1 MALTMVAIAGCAG
14 RGSATAPAS
23 AGTDGST
30 ARAPGAPDP
39 DAGFVPLFN
48 GKDLTN
54 FYVFLKDSKREDPKK
69 VFTVSKGQ
77 IRISGEEWG
86 GLCTEKEYAD
96 YHLIVEWKWGGKNW
110 PPRDQ
115 KTRNSGIFI
124 HAQPGDKIMP
134 QSVEIQLQE
143 GATGDVIPI
152 GGASLTQGG
161 ETKTK
166 GRFDRPGREPFKDV
180 LGFRGPNELE
190 QPLGEWNT
198 VEIIAQGDRVKVSV
212 NGKITFDGTQTQPSK
227 GRILLECAYAEM
239 WWRRCDVFPLT
250 GK

>member
-1 MALTMVAIAGCAG
+1 MKPQFLFTLTLFCALRCASLTAAEPSVTKLLNG
-14 RGSATAPAS
+14 RDLNAFTVFMKDSGNT
-23 AGTDGST
+23 
-30 ARAPGAPDP
+30 DP
-39 DAGFVPLFN
+39 D
-48 GKDLTN
+48 
-54 FYVFLKDSKREDPKK
+54 K
-69 VFTVSKGQ
+69 VFTMRDGMLY
-77 IRISGEEWG
+77 ISGQRNGYLATRREFASYRLVAEF
-86 GLCTEKEYAD
+86 
-96 YHLIVEWKWGGKNW
+96 KWAEKNW

-152 GGASLTQGG
+152 GGASLTQRG

-180 LGFRGPNELE
+180 LGFRGPNEVE
-190 QPLGEWNT
+190 KPRGEWNT
-198 VEIIAQGDRVKVSV
+198 VEIIADGGRLKVSV
-212 NGKITFDGTQTQPSK
+212 NGKVMFDGTQAQPDK
-227 GRILLECAYAEM
+227 GRILIECAYAEM
-239 WWRRCDVFPLT
+239 WWRRLDVHPLA

>member
-1 MALTMVAIAGCAG
+1 MKLSLVLLLSILACPCLPAAD
-14 RGSATAPAS
+14 APN
-23 AGTDGST
+23 
-30 ARAPGAPDP
+30 
-39 DAGFVPLFN
+39 VKLLN
-48 GKDLTN
+48 GKDLDAFT
-54 FYVFLKDSKREDPKK
+54 VFMKDSGTTDPDK
-69 VFTVSKGQ
+69 VFTMRDGMLY
-77 IRISGEEWG
+77 ISGQRNGYLATKREFANYRLVAEF
-86 GLCTEKEYAD
+86 
-96 YHLIVEWKWGGKNW
+96 KWGEKNW

-152 GGASLTQGG
+152 SGASLTQGG

-180 LGFRGPNELE
+180 LGFRGPNEIE
-190 QPLGEWNT
+190 KPRGEWNT
-198 VEIIAQGDRVKVSV
+198 VEIIADGDRLKVSV
-212 NGKITFDGTQTQPSK
+212 NGKVVFDGTQAKPDK
-227 GRILLECAYAEM
+227 GRILIECAYAEM
-239 WWRRCDVFPLT
+239 WWRRCDIFLLT

>member
-1 MALTMVAIAGCAG
+1 MNTSSVILALFAALAGLTSQA
-14 RGSATAPAS
+14 ADAPAIK
-23 AGTDGST
+23 
-30 ARAPGAPDP
+30 
-39 DAGFVPLFN
+39 LLN
-48 GKDLTN
+48 GKDLDAFT
-54 FYVFLKDSKREDPKK
+54 VFMKDSGNADPDK
-69 VFTVSKGQ
+69 VFTVRDGMLY
-77 IRISGEEWG
+77 ISGQRNGYLATKQEFANYRLVAEF
-86 GLCTEKEYAD
+86 
-96 YHLIVEWKWGGKNW
+96 KWGGKNW

-239 WWRRCDVFPLT
+239 WWRRCEVFPLT